1 MVAGE
6 GIASPSGKEIDGKYL
21 DQNEK
26 DLMDRYKQFQK
37 EWDIFGVT
45 LMCDSWTGP
54 TRMSVINFLIYCN
67 GVTWFHKSIDATGK
81 SQDSKFLLKVVTK
94 HLPLTLS
101 MCSRITKVCAYF
113 FRRFERWWMR
123 LVQSISSI

>member
-26 DLMDRYKQFQK
+26 DLLDRYKQFQK

-45 LMCDSWTGP
+45 LICDSWTGP
-54 TRMSVINFLIYCN
+54 MRMSVINFLIYCN

-94 HLPLTLS
+94 HLPLH
-101 MCSRITKVCAYF
+101 
-113 FRRFERWWMR
+113 
-123 LVQSISSI
+123 